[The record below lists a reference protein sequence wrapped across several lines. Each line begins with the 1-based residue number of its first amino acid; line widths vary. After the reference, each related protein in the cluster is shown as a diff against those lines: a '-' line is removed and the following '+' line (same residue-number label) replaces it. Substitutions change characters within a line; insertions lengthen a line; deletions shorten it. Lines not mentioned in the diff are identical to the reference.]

1 MKPISEIIAEQ
12 LLQITH
18 RARLPEL
25 CSRSGRRQDGCTA
38 CSYPPAAPVAT
49 APAAAPVNSAALNLA
64 VSTAITN
71 LNSAISQAGTVN
83 SDLALATQ
91 SCKQAITW
99 LTSAAAK
106 APTA

>member
-1 MKPISEIIAEQ
+1 MSETISLAAEAAALAAASSQPPI
-12 LLQITH
+12 
-18 RARLPEL
+18 PK
-25 CSRSGRRQDGCTA
+25 
-38 CSYPPAAPVAT
+38 AP
-49 APAAAPVNSAALNLA
+49 APAAAAVNSAALNLA
-64 VSTAITN
+64 VCTAVTN
-71 LNSAISQAGTVN
+71 LNSAITAISQAGTVN

>member
-1 MKPISEIIAEQ
+1 MSETISLAAEAAALAAASSQPPI
-12 LLQITH
+12 
-18 RARLPEL
+18 PK
-25 CSRSGRRQDGCTA
+25 
-38 CSYPPAAPVAT
+38 AP
-49 APAAAPVNSAALNLA
+49 APAAAAVNSAALNLA